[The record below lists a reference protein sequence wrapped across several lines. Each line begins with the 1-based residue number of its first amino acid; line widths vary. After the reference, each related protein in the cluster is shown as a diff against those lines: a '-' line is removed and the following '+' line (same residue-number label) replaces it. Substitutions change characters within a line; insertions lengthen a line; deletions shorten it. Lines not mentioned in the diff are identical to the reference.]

1 MLPLSVLIVALILAP
16 LGYVRI
22 TAFVVNHAIFGHR
35 RDVPTL
41 QWTIAIVPPLLLV
54 LTYLFVPLVREFN
67 APTPSTA
74 AQGGAVWLLIAALF
88 GLGWIVETLVHKHH
102 KSRIDKA
109 EAVSSNVIRLRRGHI
124 HYPAL
129 QRLGL
134 HNDVYDL
141 EVNLYRIY
149 VPDLPPAFRGYRIA
163 FLSDTHVAAFMRK
176 VLYDTCA
183 EQIRAANADLILL
196 GGDYVTW
203 ARHITLMA
211 ARLTDGLNPP
221 DGMYAVLGNH
231 DYWADAD
238 GVVTALTMRG
248 VRFLHNQSVRIER
261 DRGAIYVGGIDEIYR
276 GKPDVAATLSAIPHD
291 APRIVISHHPDI
303 VDYIGD
309 DRIDLL
315 LAGHTHGGQICVPF
329 FGPILVPSVHETRYA
344 AGFFQQRNLLMYV
357 GRGIGAVPPIR
368 ILCRPELP
376 IFELTDAVLT
386 E

>member
-1 MLPLSVLIVALILAP
+1 MLPLWLVIAAAILAP

-22 TAFVVNHAIFGHR
+22 TAFVVNHAIFGNR
-35 RDVPTL
+35 RDIPTL
-41 QWTIAIVPPLLLV
+41 QWSVAIVPPLLIA
-54 LTYLFVPLVREFN
+54 LTFLFIPLVREFR
-67 APTPSTA
+67 APTPSTE

-88 GLGWIVETLVHKHH
+88 GLGWIAERLLQKHH
-102 KSRIDKA
+102 RRRIEKA
-109 EAVSSNVIRLRRGHI
+109 ETVSSNVIRLRKGHI

-141 EVNLYRIY
+141 EVNLHRIY
-149 VPDLPPAFRGYRIA
+149 IPDLPPSFRGYRIA
-163 FLSDTHVAAFMRK
+163 FLSDTHVASFMRRT
-176 VLYDTCA
+176 LYDTCS
-183 EQIRAANADLILL
+183 EQIRAAGADLVLL
-196 GGDYVTW
+196 GGDFVTW

-211 ARLTDGLNPP
+211 ERLTQGLEPRDGV
-221 DGMYAVLGNH
+221 YAVLGNH

-238 GVVTALTMRG
+238 GVVTTLTMKG
-248 VRFLHNQSVRIER
+248 VRFLHNQSFRIG
-261 DRGAIYVGGIDEIYR
+261 RGDEAIYIAGIDEIYR
-276 GKPDVAATLSAIPHD
+276 GKPDVNAALSDIPD
-291 APRIVISHHPDI
+291 SAPRIAMSHHPDI
-303 VDYIGD
+303 VDMIGNE
-309 DRIDLL
+309 RIDLL

-376 IFELTDAVLT
+376 IFELTDVAFPQ
-386 E
+386 